1 MLSTLLSNFCTDLSL
16 YPLPYILGKT
26 RPEIKTTKI
35 EKVAEVRLADSSF
48 TPALLSVL
56 PNPFPVGAMPKPGV
70 MVEPGT
76 VPGLVVPPMFG
87 LFGVPPMA
95 GGVPPVTG
103 VPPTTGVGVTPT
115 AGVPPVEGVV
125 LLHKIQTRL
134 KLLNTEVKIIV
145 IIT

>member
-1 MLSTLLSNFCTDLSL
+1 M
-16 YPLPYILGKT
+16 
-26 RPEIKTTKI
+26 
-35 EKVAEVRLADSSF
+35 RLADSSF

-115 AGVPPVEGVV
+115 AGVPPTVGVPPVEGVV

-134 KLLNTEVKIIV
+134 KLLNTEVKILV